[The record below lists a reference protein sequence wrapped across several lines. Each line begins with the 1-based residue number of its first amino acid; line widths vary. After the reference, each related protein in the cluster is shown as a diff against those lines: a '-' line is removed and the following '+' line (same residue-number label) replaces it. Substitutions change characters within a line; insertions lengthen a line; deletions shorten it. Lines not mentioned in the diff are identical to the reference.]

1 MKKILLVFLAAA
13 FFVAC
18 NDDAN
23 KSDNEKQKSEATE
36 AADTTNGIDKAQEK
50 INEAI
55 DTAQSKGEKII
66 KQAGD
71 TLKEKV
77 VEPLKTDVKKAKE
90 KLKEKV
96 KEVEKKLEK

>member
-1 MKKILLVFLAAA
+1 MKKIFLVLLAAA

-18 NDDAN
+18 DNDAN

-36 AADTTNGIDKAQEK
+36 AADTSNAIDKAQEK
-50 INEAI
+50 VNEAI
-55 DTAQSKGEKII
+55 DTLQSKGGKL
-66 KQAGD
+66 AD
-71 TLKEKV
+71 TVKEKV
-77 VEPLKTDVKKAKE
+77 VEPVKVDLKKAKE